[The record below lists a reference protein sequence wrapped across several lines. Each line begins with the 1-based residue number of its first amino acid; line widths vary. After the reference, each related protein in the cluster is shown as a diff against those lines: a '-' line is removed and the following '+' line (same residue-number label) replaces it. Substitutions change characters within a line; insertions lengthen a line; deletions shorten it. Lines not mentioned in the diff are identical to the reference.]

1 MMDKIFI
8 KGLNVE
14 TIIGICEW
22 EKKVPQVLVV
32 DIEMACDIKKA
43 AKSESLDDSIDYADV
58 AINVEQFIQKD
69 AALLLEPLAE
79 RLADFILQN
88 YATSRVRLSIAK
100 PQAVSNAESVGVEI
114 VRTVSED

>member
-1 MMDKIFI
+1 MDKIFI

-58 AINVEQFIQKD
+58 AINVEQFIQADK
-69 AALLLEPLAE
+69 ALLLEPLAE
-79 RLADFILQN
+79 RVAEFILRQ
-88 YATSRVRLSIAK
+88 YSAVKGVRLRLSK
-100 PQAVSNAESVGVEI
+100 PQAVVNAEGVGVEI
-114 VRTVSED
+114 VRGDFNA